1 MAIAGTQAA
10 AVWPVQNSQTS
21 AAAGNGVHAGQ
32 VTPKVAAVALTMR
45 ISGPFAGCEAFVT
58 DNAPLARYTWFKLGG
73 PARWLVTPRNVEE
86 LQEAS
91 RRCIENDIPIYVLGL
106 GANVLISDE
115 GIPGAVFRF
124 SEEYWR
130 RVKVEGTTV
139 KVGAGVDMQKLLVR
153 LVRGGLAGLECMAGI
168 PGTIGGGIRMNAGG
182 KFGDI
187 GAVVSR
193 VSVMDTQGT
202 VFERTKDDL
211 VFEYRHTNISAKF
224 ILDATLELEED
235 DPDAILKKTRE
246 IWMYK
251 RNSQPLNAKNAGC
264 IFKNPRGLSA
274 GALIDQ
280 AGLKGL
286 RIGGAEVSEKHA
298 NFIIAHPGCTAGDVH
313 TLMKAVREK
322 VYEKNEILLE
332 TEVQIWP

>member
-1 MAIAGTQAA
+1 
-10 AVWPVQNSQTS
+10 
-21 AAAGNGVHAGQ
+21 
-32 VTPKVAAVALTMR
+32 MR
-45 ISGPFAGCEAFVT
+45 IDSPFAGCEAFVSE
-58 DNAPLARYTWFKLGG
+58 NAPLARFTWFKLGG
-73 PARWLVTPRNVEE
+73 PARWLITPRSTDE
-86 LQEAS
+86 LQEAA
-91 RRCIENDIPIYVLGL
+91 RRCVENDIPIYVLGL

-124 SEEYWR
+124 SEEHWR
-130 RVKVEGTTV
+130 RVKVEGNLV
-139 KVGAGVDMQKLLVR
+139 KVGAGVDMQKLLVKM
-153 LVRGGLAGLECMAGI
+153 VRSGLAGLECMAGI

-193 VSVMDTQGT
+193 VTVMDSLGT
-202 VFERTKDDL
+202 IFERTKDDL
-211 VFEYRHTNISAKF
+211 VFEYRHTNVAAKF
-224 ILDATLELEED
+224 ILGATLELDED
-235 DPDAILKKTRE
+235 DPDAILRKTRE

-251 RNSQPLNAKNAGC
+251 RNSQPLNSKNAGC

-286 RIGGAEVSEKHA
+286 RIGGAEISEKHA

-313 TLMKAVREK
+313 ALMKTVRDK